1 MIKKIILGSLIIV
14 GLTIVIALAG
24 IYKFGYLSDKEGYD
38 VDGNKINE
46 LVSESSN
53 DNTGDSLDIQSQ
65 KLQDKKKMDDIHHLI
80 SPAEFKKK
88 INEGEYIL
96 VDIRTEK
103 EFLNERLL
111 GVDLNLDFYIDD
123 FAEQV
128 NKLDKTKK
136 YLYYCRTGHRS
147 GQAGQYAEQF
157 GFKNVY
163 ELKGGIVDWKKAGYE
178 TVVNDKL

>member
-1 MIKKIILGSLIIV
+1 MIKKIILGSLTIV

-46 LVSESSN
+46 LVSENSN
-53 DNTGDSLDIQSQ
+53 NNKASDLLDYQ
-65 KLQDKKKMDDIHHLI
+65 KQELQDKKKMDDVHHLI

-88 INEGEYIL
+88 ISEGEYIL

-103 EFLNERLL
+103 EFLNERLP
-111 GVDLNLDFYIDD
+111 GTDLNLDFYAED

-147 GQAGQYAEQF
+147 GQAGRYAEQF
-157 GFKNVY
+157 
-163 ELKGGIVDWKKAGYE
+163 
-178 TVVNDKL
+178 